1 MYYKVISDGH
11 TYYSKE
17 ILKSFLHVGDDVI
30 QRRVMTGAIPVKE
43 IMDRMVYELPE
54 DSWAE
59 VDSGYSPVVQDLD
72 ARFAS
77 FYVPADGELA
87 SCDRVQVNPDAERYG
102 YHGMEFVRFS
112 EVRSRSRY
120 KDQTRLPIV
129 EVCGVKYVAL
139 GILKDVSET
148 MYAR

>member
-17 ILKSFLHVGDDVI
+17 ILKNFLHVGDDVI
-30 QRRVMTGAIPVKE
+30 QRRMMTGAILVKE

-59 VDSGYSPVVQDLD
+59 IDRSFSPVVQDLD

-77 FYVPADGELA
+77 FYVPGTGELA
-87 SCDRVQVNPDAERYG
+87 SCDRVQVNPDAERYD
-102 YHGMEFVRFS
+102 YHGTEFVRFS

-120 KDQTRLPIV
+120 RDQTRLPV
-129 EVCGVKYVAL
+129 LEVCGVKYVAL
-139 GILKDVSET
+139 DMLRDVSET
-148 MYAR
+148 MYAG